1 VRDFHLIEIQD
12 KNPHPPKR
20 LQAVDLKSRQ
30 AAGRG
35 LAKEYGV
42 RAGRA
47 PYLGT
52 ARWMSK
58 GEMDWIEEKHES
70 LR

>member
-1 VRDFHLIEIQD
+1 MRDFHLIEIKD
-12 KNPHPPKR
+12 ENPHPPKR

-30 AAGRG
+30 AAVHG
-35 LAKEYGV
+35 LAMEYGV

-47 PYLGT
+47 PYLYT

-58 GEMDWIEEKHES
+58 GEMDWIEEKYES
-70 LR
+70 PR